1 METQFRAIIP
11 AAAAPRRG
19 GARAACAYR
28 HLRESI
34 ASGRL
39 APRGVYR
46 RAGIATEL
54 GVSRVPV
61 KRRSNDLDLIFH
73 QLFADAGAGRRLHA
87 LHAGVEP
94 QADDVRHLI

>member
-61 KRRSNDLDLIFH
+61 KRRSNDLDLIFISCSRTP
-73 QLFADAGAGRRLHA
+73 APDDACTHCTPASSRKPMTCA
-87 LHAGVEP
+87 T
-94 QADDVRHLI
+94 